1 MKINDLFK
9 KGYNHGYIL
18 AKENPKYLNELLGA
32 IKNKESSQYTV
43 GLQAAKNQFL
53 GKSQEQDQKR
63 SKGRS
68 I

>member
-18 AKENPKYLNELLGA
+18 AKKNPKYLNELLGA
-32 IKNKESSQYTV
+32 IKNKESQYTI

-53 GKSQEQDQKR
+53 GKSQEKDQNR

-68 I
+68 M